1 MFVSLGVG
9 KNQIPLLLALKK
21 LNIPIIGIDQNPQAL
36 GKEYCDYFFNVSILE
51 KEKIVELLQPFRNQI
66 KGIYSRSYGKAIL
79 TANEIAQTF
88 ALPHNEESSLRIFQD
103 KKQILNLAI
112 NHPDLYH
119 QKELLKDIFKAKK
132 WVIKSKDSYTSFGK
146 QNIYI
151 EENIKNIK
159 TLYENQNILIEP
171 YYEGKEYIFFGLVL
185 NNQLYPIIITQKE
198 KFANEDI
205 LFCDKRHLF
214 PADLDYIQKYK
225 IFQICNYIIKK
236 TKLLI
241 GPIVA
246 EFIVD
251 KEKIFFIEA
260 VPEVGGEFICDV
272 MIPEITGIPYFEFL
286 SQIYLGINY
295 DVIKQ
300 TLFDKLKTQKTKSML
315 IEYIPQR
322 EGVFLD
328 LVFPKRLFL
337 SKYYYFHQVL
347 KEKKSI
353 TSYKN
358 KNLDRI
364 GAYGLCGETSLY
376 ELQKESEMILQEIKI
391 LYQ

>member
-21 LNIPIIGIDQNPQAL
+21 LNIPIIGIDQNPEAI
-36 GKEYCDYFFNVSILE
+36 GKEYCDSFFNVSILE
-51 KEKIVELLQPFRNQI
+51 KAKILELLKPFKNQI
-66 KGIYSRSYGKAIL
+66 KGIYSRSYGKAII
-79 TANEIAQTF
+79 TANEIAQTL
-88 ALPHNEESSLRIFQD
+88 ALPHNEESSLRVFQD

-112 NHPDLYH
+112 NHPDLHH
-119 QKELLKDIFKAKK
+119 QKEFLKDIFNAKK
-132 WVIKSKDSYTSFGK
+132 WVIKPKDSYTSFGK

-151 EENIKNIK
+151 EENIENVKKLI
-159 TLYENQNILIEP
+159 ENQNVLIEP

-185 NNQLYPIIITQKE
+185 DNQLYPIIITQKE
-198 KFANEDI
+198 KFLNQDL

-260 VPEVGGEFICDV
+260 APEVGGEFICDV
-272 MIPEITGIPYFEFL
+272 IIPEITGIPYFEFL
-286 SQIYLGINY
+286 VQIYMGIHY
-295 DVIKQ
+295 DFIKQ

-315 IEYIPQR
+315 IEYIPQN

-328 LVFPKRLFL
+328 LVFPKSLFL
-337 SKYYYFHQVL
+337 SKYYYFHQIL
-347 KEKKSI
+347 KEKHSR
-353 TSYKN
+353 TFYKN

-364 GAYGLCGETSLY
+364 GVYGLSGETSLS
-376 ELQKESEMILQEIKI
+376 ELLKEAEKIHQEIRI
-391 LYQ
+391 FYQ

>member
-21 LNIPIIGIDQNPQAL
+21 LNLPLIGIDQNPQAL

-51 KEKIVELLQPFRNQI
+51 KERILEILKPFRNSI
-66 KGIYSRSYGKAIL
+66 KGIYSRSYGQAIRI
-79 TANEIAQTF
+79 ANEIAQTF
-88 ALPHNEESSLRIFQD
+88 ALPHNKESSLRIFQD
-103 KKQILNLAI
+103 KKQILHLAI

-119 QKELLKDIFKAKK
+119 QKELLKYIFKAKK

-151 EENIKNIK
+151 EENIENIK
-159 TLYENQNILIEP
+159 NLYKNQNVLMEP

-198 KFANEDI
+198 KFFHKEL

-214 PADLDYIQKYK
+214 PSDLDYIQKYK

-241 GPIVA
+241 GPFVA

-260 VPEVGGEFICDV
+260 APEVGGEFICDV

-286 SQIYLGINY
+286 AQIYLGINY

-300 TLFDKLKTQKTKSML
+300 ILFDKLKTQKTKSML

-322 EGVFLD
+322 EGIFLD

-364 GAYGLCGETSLY
+364 GVYGLCGETSLY
-376 ELQKESEMILQEIKI
+376 ELLKEAEKIYQDIKI
-391 LYQ
+391 FYQ